1 MSTVAPD
8 RTDAGPAGPLS
19 AQVAAPVR
27 RFLRTEAGSA
37 GLLLAAT
44 IAALLWAN
52 LSDTYTA
59 FWDTELAISVGDHVL
74 SLSLQHWVNDGL
86 MVFFFFVVGL
96 EVKRELVM
104 GELTDRRR
112 AAVPLAA
119 AITGLA
125 VPALVY
131 VAFNPSGPAAHA
143 WGVVISTDTAFLL
156 GVLVLIGPAC
166 STQLR
171 LFLLTLAVAD
181 DVGALAVIAVFYTDD
196 LAIGPLLLA
205 AGGLALMAVM
215 RFWLQVWR
223 GPAYLVVGVGV
234 WLAMYA
240 SGVHPTIAGVV
251 IALLSPAYP
260 PQRDEVEEAERLTRA
275 YRQSPSPEYARAA
288 RLGIERTVSAN
299 ERLQLLFRPWSSYV
313 IVPIF
318 ALANAGVTLDAATI
332 TESATS
338 PVTLGIIAGLVLGKL
353 VGILGGSAAAVGLR
367 LGVLAPGLRFSQLA
381 GGAALSGIGFTISLF
396 IVDLALEEPA
406 LADQARVGVLAA
418 SVLAALLGWALFRI
432 SDLLRGPDAERRPT
446 ELDPPVDLE
455 RDHVRGP
462 ADAPFTLVEFGDFE
476 CPFCGRSTGVVDE
489 LRERFGDR
497 LRYVFRHVPLV
508 DPHPHA
514 ELAAE
519 ASEAAAAQ
527 GRFWEMHDRLF
538 RHQDELRAV
547 DLLDHAAAIGL
558 DVERFARD
566 LGSGRFAARVRE
578 DAASAEASGVE
589 GTPTF
594 FVNGVRHTGPTDTA
608 SLAAALGDPGPPRAP
623 VRGARVSVA
632 LDQPGRVEIGDRV
645 DAASLPADPP
655 ETPDDGSYPRLT
667 VDQIAI
673 LERHGTRRTVEPGD
687 VLFREG
693 DPGYDLFVVLTG
705 RTGILERAGTPEQ
718 QLVKVSGAGRFLG
731 ELNLLG
737 REPVFLTAV
746 AVTPGE
752 VLAVPVPGLKAAFA
766 ESAELRDLVVR
777 TFLLRRSRLLRFA
790 AELRIVGHAGDA
802 ATVELRTLAQERG
815 VAVSVLDP
823 DEDGDGTAALLD
835 ELGIDGA
842 GDASGSGGSNKVLPI
857 ALWHDEV
864 LLRPTP
870 DELGALLDER
880 PSAGDADA
888 DPTHTP

>member
-1 MSTVAPD
+1 MTTTAPE

-52 LSDTYTA
+52 LGSGYEA
-59 FWDTELAISVGDHVL
+59 FWDTELAIRLGDHEL

-119 AITGLA
+119 AITGLV

-131 VAFNPSGPAAHA
+131 LAVNPSGPAAHA

-156 GVLVLIGPAC
+156 GVLVLVGPAC
-166 STQLR
+166 PTQLR

-181 DVGALAVIAVFYTDD
+181 DVGALGVIAIFYTEE
-196 LAIGPLLLA
+196 LAIGPLVLA
-205 AGGLALMAVM
+205 AAGLALMAAM
-215 RFWLQVWR
+215 RFWLRLWR

-234 WLAMYA
+234 WLAMHE

-318 ALANAGVTLDAATI
+318 ALANAGVVLDSATI
-332 TESATS
+332 AASATS
-338 PVTLGIIAGLVLGKL
+338 PVTLGIVAGLVLGKL
-353 VGILGGSAAAVGLR
+353 VGILGGAAAAVGLR
-367 LGVLAPGLRFSQLA
+367 LGVLAPGLRFGQLA

-396 IVDLALEEPA
+396 IVDLALDDDPA

-418 SVLAALLGWALFRI
+418 SLLAALLGWALFRI
-432 SDLLRGPDAERRPT
+432 ADLLRGGELERRPT
-446 ELDPPVDLE
+446 ALDPPVDPE

-462 ADAPFTLVEFGDFE
+462 VDAPLTLVEFGDFE
-476 CPFCGRSTGVVDE
+476 CPFCGRATGLVEE

-519 ASEAAAAQ
+519 AAEAAGAQ
-527 GRFWEMHDRLF
+527 GRFWEMHDVLF
-538 RHQDELRAV
+538 RDQGRLRAV
-547 DLLDHAAAIGL
+547 DLLEHAEEIGL

-578 DAASAEASGVE
+578 DAASADASGVA

-608 SLAAALGDPGPPRAP
+608 SLAAALGDPGPAP
-623 VRGARVSVA
+623 VTATTAPARPLPA
-632 LDQPGRVEIGDRV
+632 LGNPGRAEIGDRV
-645 DAASLPADPP
+645 DPALLPPDPP
-655 ETPDDGSYPRLT
+655 ETPDDGGAYPRLSAE
-667 VDQIAI
+667 QIAL
-673 LERHGTRRTVEPGD
+673 LERHGTRRTVVAGD

-693 DPGYDLFVVLTG
+693 DPGYDLFVVLSG
-705 RTGILERAGTPEQ
+705 RIGILEHAGTPEQ
-718 QLVKVSGAGRFLG
+718 RVVKVNGAGRFLG

-737 REPVFLTAV
+737 HEPVFLSAV

-752 VLAVPVPGLKAAFA
+752 VLDVPVTALRTAFA
-766 ESAELRDLVVR
+766 ESPALRDLVVR
-777 TFLLRRSRLLRFA
+777 AFLLRRSRLLRFA
-790 AELRIVGHAGDA
+790 AELRIIGHAGDP
-802 ATVELRTLAQERG
+802 ATTSLRTLAQERG
-815 VAVSVLDP
+815 VAVSVVDP
-823 DEDGDGTAALLD
+823 EEDGDGAAELLD
-835 ELGIDGA
+835 EMGIDLGA
-842 GDASGSGGSNKVLPI
+842 EGEAGRLVLPI
-857 ALWHDEV
+857 ALWRDEV

-870 DELGALLDER
+870 DELAALLDER
-880 PSAGDADA
+880 PATR
-888 DPTHTP
+888 PEP

>member
-1 MSTVAPD
+1 MSTTASE
-8 RTDAGPAGPLS
+8 RTDAGPSGPLS
-19 AQVAAPVR
+19 AQVGEPVR

-44 IAALLWAN
+44 VAALLWAN
-52 LSDTYTA
+52 LGSGYTA
-59 FWDTELAISVGDHVL
+59 FWDTELAISLGDHEL

-119 AITGLA
+119 AITGLL

-131 VAFNPSGPAAHA
+131 IAFNPSGPAAHA

-156 GVLVLIGPAC
+156 GVLVLVGPAC

-181 DVGALAVIAVFYTDD
+181 DVGALAVIAVFYTED
-196 LAIGPLLLA
+196 LALGPLVLA
-205 AGGLALMAVM
+205 AAGLALMAVM
-215 RFWLQVWR
+215 RFWLRLWR

-234 WLAMYA
+234 WLAMHE

-260 PQRDEVEEAERLTRA
+260 PQREEVEEAERLTRA

-332 TESATS
+332 ATSATS
-338 PVTLGIIAGLVLGKL
+338 PVTLGIVAGLVLGKL
-353 VGILGGSAAAVGLR
+353 LGILGGAAAAVGLR
-367 LGVLAPGLRFSQLA
+367 LGVLAPGLRFGQLA

-396 IVDLALEEPA
+396 IVDLALDGDPA

-418 SVLAALLGWALFRI
+418 SLLAALLGWALFRI
-432 SDLLRGPDAERRPT
+432 ADLLRGDDVERRPT
-446 ELDPPVDLE
+446 VLDPPVDPE
-455 RDHVRGP
+455 RDHIRGP
-462 ADAPFTLVEFGDFE
+462 VDAPLTLVEFSDFE
-476 CPFCGRSTGVVDE
+476 CPFCGRATGVVEE
-489 LRERFGDR
+489 LRARFGPR
-497 LRYVFRHVPLV
+497 LRYVFRHLPLV

-519 ASEAAAAQ
+519 AAEAAAAQ
-527 GRFWEMHDRLF
+527 GRFWEMHDLLF
-538 RHQDELRAV
+538 HHQDRLRAA
-547 DLLDHAAAIGL
+547 DLLAHAEAVGL

-566 LGSGRFAARVRE
+566 LGSGLHAARVRE

-594 FVNGVRHTGPTDTA
+594 FINGVRHTGPTDTA
-608 SLAAALGDPGPPRAP
+608 SLAAALGDPGPPPGEPPAAFARA
-623 VRGARVSVA
+623 
-632 LDQPGRVEIGDRV
+632 
-645 DAASLPADPP
+645 LPALRHPGSVDIGERIDPALLPPDPP
-655 ETPDDGSYPRLT
+655 ETPDDGSAYPRLSA
-667 VDQIAI
+667 DQIAL
-673 LERHGTRRTVEPGD
+673 LERHGTRRTVAPGD

-693 DPGYDLFVVLTG
+693 DPGYDLFVVLSG
-705 RTGILERAGTPEQ
+705 RIGILEHAGTPEQ
-718 QLVKVSGAGRFLG
+718 RVVKVNGAGRFLG

-737 REPVFLTAV
+737 HEPVFLSAV

-752 VLAVPVPGLKAAFA
+752 VLDVPVAAMKAAFA
-766 ESAELRDLVVR
+766 ESPALRDVVVR
-777 TFLLRRSRLLRFA
+777 AFLLRRSRLLRHT
-790 AELRIVGHAGDA
+790 AELRIIGHAADA
-802 ATVELRTLAQERG
+802 ATADLRVLAQERG
-815 VAVSVLDP
+815 VAVSVVDP
-823 DEDGDGTAALLD
+823 DDDGDGAAALL
-835 ELGIDGA
+835 EEMGIDGA
-842 GDASGSGGSNKVLPI
+842 DGGPGGGPDKVLPI
-857 ALWHDEV
+857 ALWRDEV

-870 DELGALLDER
+870 EELAALLDER
-880 PSAGDADA
+880 SAASGTDEQV
-888 DPTHTP
+888 